1 MDLDLD
7 FYNRDVVISGEH
19 FYTKTTCV
27 NEVIRGTNELLHSEN
42 LVPKFDEIYST
53 LTLQI
58 RGLKVRNT
66 SDFSSGN
73 HAKTSKS
80 VRGKCTLAPS
90 CGRGLSFFG
99 NARLV
104 QDIEVIVYAGEEER
118 NQVLIIPVLKY
129 ESEKHD
135 TLADERLQINLSL
148 SNKSFEDF
156 FEQATNNTPNL
167 GVEIEIN
174 LNKNC
179 GIYEEWDPTGDWS
192 HNYVLKILTRQI
204 LIASK
209 LDANVLP
216 TIEGQIFDEFSLSW
230 IDAAT
235 MEQHEEDE
243 IDPWSI
249 EYIQSRGS
257 KKKVDELVN
266 RDRASWLS
274 RNWIWI
280 ALVVAALIGS
290 LFNS

>member
-90 CGRGLSFFG
+90 CGRGFSFFG

-118 NQVLIIPVLKY
+118 NQVLILPVLKY

-156 FEQATNNTPNL
+156 FEQATNNTSNL

-179 GIYEEWDPTGDWS
+179 GIYEEWCLAP
-192 HNYVLKILTRQI
+192 
-204 LIASK
+204 
-209 LDANVLP
+209 
-216 TIEGQIFDEFSLSW
+216 FFSTTTFCFL
-230 IDAAT
+230 
-235 MEQHEEDE
+235 
-243 IDPWSI
+243 
-249 EYIQSRGS
+249 
-257 KKKVDELVN
+257 
-266 RDRASWLS
+266 
-274 RNWIWI
+274 
-280 ALVVAALIGS
+280 
-290 LFNS
+290 